1 MLPILFAAALTLP
14 WNVDAGRHPQ
24 SVVKAVQP
32 FEGAAISWISES
44 AAGVRVRVSDDG
56 VRWSEWTPLEV
67 DDDSSDPSAGRYV
80 TAIAHFGSA
89 KNFVEY
95 AIDGAAERVTV
106 TMFPPAPSPAVH
118 RIAANSFSFG
128 SLAIRARSD
137 WGCPDGESSPLW
149 TPQHTIVTHAVVHH
163 TAGANMVA
171 DWDNEMRNIWYLHTY
186 TNGWGDIG
194 YNFLIDP
201 NGAIYEGRAGGEGII
216 GAHFSCRNTNTVG
229 VALLGTFTSTP
240 PTEAA
245 LASLKNLL
253 TELIRRNGIDPMAI
267 VHHPPSGLDLP
278 TIIGHRD
285 GNVPGATCTITECPG
300 NVLYSMLPAIR
311 AELRERLDQP
321 APPRRR
327 AARPQ

>member
-1 MLPILFAAALTLP
+1 MLPILLAAATALP
-14 WNVDAGRHPQ
+14 WNVDIGRRSQ
-24 SVVKAVQP
+24 SVVNAGEP
-32 FEGAAISWISES
+32 FEAAAISWTADS
-44 AAGVRVRVSDDG
+44 AAVVRVRVSDDG
-56 VRWSEWTPLEV
+56 QQWSEWAVLAV
-67 DDDSSDPSAGRYV
+67 DSDSSDPSAGRYV
-80 TAIAHFGSA
+80 TAITHFGSV
-89 KNFVEY
+89 KHFVEY
-95 AIDGAAERVTV
+95 AIEGSPERVMV
-106 TMFPPAPSPAVH
+106 TMFPPAPARTEH
-118 RIAANSFSFG
+118 RIATNTFSVG
-128 SLAIRARSD
+128 PVSVRARTD

-149 TPQHTIVTHAVVHH
+149 TPQHTVVTHAVVHH

-171 DWDNEMRNIWYLHTY
+171 DWDNELRNIWYLHTY

-201 NGAIYEGRAGGEGII
+201 NGVVYEGRAGGAGII

-229 VALLGTFTSTP
+229 VALLGTFTNVP
-240 PTEAA
+240 PTDAA

-253 TELIRRNGIDPMAI
+253 TELCRRNGIDPTAI

-311 AELRERLDQP
+311 SELRERLDQP
-321 APPRRR
+321 ALPRRR
-327 AARPQ
+327 AARP